1 MTLREVTDELSAQAT
16 RRVEILKAC
25 VGKVYIK
32 SLYLEKFCIGEGY
45 DVLEDFFERWFGGN
59 VTKENILH
67 NIELSVLHAVLQSD
81 SHKTTC
87 DFTIDLGDRRIE
99 VFEMV
104 QNFTMPPKLPDLP
117 DIVIIPN
124 PLTEKTR
131 SLFLLTIPSCNTT
144 TSVGTMLRRIV
155 GIELGQDVGNC

>member
-1 MTLREVTDELSAQAT
+1 MTLREVTDELSALAT

-32 SLYLEKFCIGEGY
+32 SMYLEKFCIGEGY
-45 DVLEDFFERWFGGN
+45 DVMEDFFERWFGGN

-67 NIELSVLHAVLQSD
+67 NIELSVLHAVLHSD
-81 SHKTTC
+81 SDKTTC

-104 QNFTMPPKLPDLP
+104 QNFTMPTKLPDLP
-117 DIVIIPN
+117 DIVILPN
-124 PLTEKTR
+124 PLTEKNKESVPPYHSKLHSYDKRRNYAKKNCWNRIR
-131 SLFLLTIPSCNTT
+131 SRCW
-144 TSVGTMLRRIV
+144 
-155 GIELGQDVGNC
+155 

>member
-124 PLTEKTR
+124 PLTEKNKEPVPPYHSKLQYYDKRRNYAKKNCWNRIR
-131 SLFLLTIPSCNTT
+131 SRCW
-144 TSVGTMLRRIV
+144 
-155 GIELGQDVGNC
+155 